1 MIEIKAQA
9 RQEFSEQVA
18 LLRKENAQLR
28 LTSSEL
34 ALRLENADK
43 GAQWQQQQ
51 PSFDWEAELV
61 QEMIQVKANLE
72 PLRQQIG

>member
-34 ALRLENADK
+34 ALRLENAEK

-51 PSFDWEAELV
+51 PSFDW
-61 QEMIQVKANLE
+61 
-72 PLRQQIG
+72 